1 LSIGPDIKE
10 VLIEVGTP
18 FTILRDAGDI
28 TGEFA
33 DIELNQQ
40 VTKPFIREFFLQGTF
55 SYDTAVI
62 PGDTITIPDG
72 RNLLVMNRT
81 PELFE
86 GVIMSFDCV
95 LYKANVIGAIY
106 RPVETRVNY
115 QTVTTWQLIKADVPA
130 LITEALY
137 GNELDTDE
145 ILGKL
150 GLSEDDMYIPGNL
163 DLQVMDRFEVSA
175 SEYYRI
181 EVIKSRRFEAT
192 NLVMIGEDTRGP
204 RP

>member
-1 LSIGPDIKE
+1 
-10 VLIEVGTP
+10 VLEEVGVP
-18 FTILRDAGDI
+18 ITILRDGGDI
-28 TGEFA
+28 TGEYA
-33 DIELNQQ
+33 DVELNQQ

-55 SYDTAVI
+55 SYDTAVVA
-62 PGDTITIPDG
+62 GDTINLPDG

-86 GVIMSFDCV
+86 GIIMSFDCV
-95 LYKANVIGAIY
+95 LYKANVVGSIY
-106 RPVETRVNY
+106 RPVESRVNY

-150 GLSEDDMYIPGNL
+150 GLSEDDMYIPGDL
-163 DLQVMDRFEVSA
+163 DLQVLDRFEVSA
-175 SEYYRI
+175 TEYYRI

-192 NLVMIGEDTRGP
+192 NLVVIGEDNRGP